1 MPEPFPE
8 PGPEARVEAVREAL
22 GHRVADIAL
31 LTRAC
36 THSSRC
42 GAQSTASERLAEANE
57 RLEFLGDALLGGALC
72 QALYHRAPL
81 ASEGTLSRRKS
92 LLVSRATLARLIEDS
107 GLLAYC
113 LVGPQMTQPWPD
125 SVKANLMESILA
137 AIHLD
142 GGWAALATA
151 VERLYGD
158 RLAIAADQTTE
169 DAKTALQE
177 WALAHRH
184 KLPAYTCVRSG
195 GSDHEPSFTA
205 TVTVGDQRATGEGG
219 SRRRAEIAAAQAL
232 WDRVRAET

>member
-8 PGPEARVEAVREAL
+8 PGPQARIDAVRNTL
-22 GHRVADIAL
+22 GHLVSDVTL
-31 LTRAC
+31 LNRAC
-36 THSSRC
+36 THASRC
-42 GAQSTASERLAEANE
+42 GAQSTVSERLADANE

-72 QALYHRAPL
+72 QVLYQRAPL
-81 ASEGTLSRRKS
+81 ASEGALSRRKS
-92 LLVSRATLARLIEDS
+92 LLVSRATLARLIETS

-142 GGWAALATA
+142 GGWLALVAA
-151 VERLYGD
+151 VERLYGN
-158 RLAIAADQTTE
+158 RLDGAADETPD

-177 WALAHRH
+177 WALAQRF
-184 KLPAYTCVRSG
+184 KLPTYTCTRSG
-195 GSDHEPSFTA
+195 GSDHEPHFTA
-205 TVTVGDQRATGEGG
+205 TVTVGTRSATGEGS

-232 WDRVRAET
+232 WDQVRATA